1 MKQRMCVSRCCC
13 EPGTPPG
20 VFIGN
25 FIRQESDPPVGLP
38 EWNYSTAGVL
48 LDYYHNIHPVNT
60 HAFRQSAAFWSGSDP
75 SLPSGELTEIRIRS
89 LIGAAGPVIPQFDV
103 NIYALHRTVGT
114 VGGTLAFDV
123 ITALNE
129 EEWIGP
135 VLWELPHELW
145 TEEDPATTETSP
157 NIASIVNLVTGR
169 ASDQHSI
176 IILEPTG
183 FDLEI
188 NLYPET
194 ISDRPLMQVASAM
207 EVLL

>member
-13 EPGTPPG
+13 QPGTPPG

-25 FIRQESDPPVGLP
+25 FIRRENDPPVGI
-38 EWNYSTAGVL
+38 EGWDYTSGVVL
-48 LDYYHNIHPVNT
+48 LDYYRNIHPANT
-60 HAFRQSAAFWSGSDP
+60 HATRLSAAFWSTSDP
-75 SLPSGELTEIRIRS
+75 SLPSGELTDIRLRS
-89 LIGAAGPVIPQFDV
+89 MVGAAGPVIPQFDI
-103 NIYALHRTVGT
+103 NIYVLHRTVGP
-114 VGGTLAFDV
+114 VGGTSPVGVIAALA
-123 ITALNE
+123 

-135 VLWELPHELW
+135 ILWELPHELW

-194 ISDRPLMQVASAM
+194 ISDRPLMQVAAL